1 MKGLKRLSCF
11 QGRKIK
17 NNILKTIATET
28 NQLNQFSV
36 EIIPYLESQVNLA
49 RICVNR
55 PSELGPRYKKI
66 Q

>member
-11 QGRKIK
+11 QGRH
-17 NNILKTIATET
+17 ILKTIATET

-49 RICVNR
+49 RSCVNG
-55 PSELGPRYKKI
+55 PSELGLRYKKI
-66 Q
+66 E